1 MGAFSGSV
9 NARAY
14 RIVGVPDSWDTA
26 ILELTRSRFKELD
39 PASGRDKTFGWV
51 LAENPFSTEF
61 TKESI
66 FFGNCLVLSLRM
78 DCVSVP
84 PAQVKF
90 HLEKLVRE
98 KLKAE
103 GREHLAKKERQEL
116 AEELR
121 FEMLRRALPQ
131 IRVAEFV
138 WDTESNRLWYFSRS
152 PAMVDPFEELFKE
165 CFGVQLVHESPYTV
179 ANALLGQEKADTM
192 LEWERGMLVDPED

>member
-14 RIVGVPDSWDTA
+14 RIIGVPDNWDTA
-26 ILELTRSRFKELD
+26 IAELNRSRFKELD

-51 LAENPFSTEF
+51 LAENPFSTDF

-66 FFGNCLVLSLRM
+66 FYGNCLVLSLRM
-78 DCVSVP
+78 DTVSVA

-152 PAMVDPFEELFKE
+152 PGMVDPFEELFKE
-165 CFGVQLVHESPYTV
+165 CFGVQLVAESPYTV

-192 LEWERGMLVDPED
+192 LEWERGMLVDPEE